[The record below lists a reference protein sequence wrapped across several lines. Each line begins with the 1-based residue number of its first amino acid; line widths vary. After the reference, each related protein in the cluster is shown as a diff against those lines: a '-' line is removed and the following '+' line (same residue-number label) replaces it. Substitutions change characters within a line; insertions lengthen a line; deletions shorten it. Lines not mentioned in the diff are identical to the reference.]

1 MKISVIGTGYVGL
14 IQSVG
19 LAEFGFDVIG
29 IDIDETK
36 VKQLNKGNCPLF
48 EDGLEELLKNNV
60 NKNLKFTTSY
70 NEIKDSDIIFLCV
83 GTPQD
88 EKGNADLRFIYS
100 ATESIKEQLTK
111 DNYKIIVLKSTV
123 PIGTNRKIKEM
134 LADYNVDVVSNPEF
148 LREGIAVSD
157 FFNPE
162 RIVLGF
168 EDLNNE
174 KPIAMMEKIY
184 GEFKKHGAPIIIT
197 DWESAEMIKYASN
210 AFLATKISFANELSK
225 LSDEVGADIKT
236 VCEAMGIDK
245 RIGNRFLN
253 AGIGYGGSCFH
264 PDEVL
269 FVDFGKGLECMEF
282 KELFT
287 ELSKDNNRTVKI
299 LSINE
304 NLKLDLVDLKM
315 ITKRD
320 YSDDLIVLKTS
331 MGREIKITK
340 DHPVVVLN
348 GNKLNI
354 KLAEDIKEGD
364 EIALPNGKFNS
375 NNKNNIITIDVLE
388 EIKNTSLIKNTYL
401 NNKDMV
407 LNEFE
412 NIRAHLSNKYVH
424 DVKKNGTVRAKD
436 MLPLRSI
443 LNKYNYNS
451 NRLFTVRSKSTT
463 IPAKLKMDNDFA
475 RLIGYY
481 LAEGWISEDFNK
493 RNSRKRIGFSFGAP
507 EDEYINDVKN
517 ILNKLDINYIEKI
530 RNGSHSIIVSSKLL
544 AYIFEDV
551 LKCGNNCYNKQ
562 IPPQIFNS
570 PEDIKWEF
578 LKGILRGDGGI
589 VRLNNNK
596 NLNIEYGTVSK
607 KLANSLMILL
617 QSFGITTSLKRCYNN
632 KSTVLTYIIR
642 INGLNQVKKIGEL
655 FGEKWNNY
663 KEIADNYQRNIKPT
677 GYKKLDENQRFSLL
691 EPSVRFDNYATLRV
705 KSIEKEY
712 YNGEVYSVETNN
724 NLLISSYGMLIHNCF
739 PKDVKA
745 LIKQFENNNI
755 SPKLIKSTDE
765 VNEEQI
771 IWFFDKIKNYYNNDL
786 NQKTFAV
793 LGLAFKPNTDDL
805 RESRGIKL
813 IDLLLNDGA
822 IVKGFDYVE
831 KARENTI
838 NRYKLDKSKAFYG
851 YNLYILEDL
860 YETIKDA
867 DAIII
872 TTEYDF
878 NKEDWEKI
886 NKLVKNKVIFDG
898 RNILNIDKIKKLGFE
913 YYGSGRK

>member
-19 LAEFGFDVIG
+19 LAEFGFDVVG

-36 VKQLNKGNCPLF
+36 VKHLNEGKCPLY
-48 EDGLEELLKNNV
+48 EDGLDELLQKHV
-60 NKNLKFTTSY
+60 GNKLKFTTSY
-70 NEIKDSDIIFLCV
+70 DEIKDSDVIFLCV

-88 EKGNADLRFIYS
+88 DEGNADLRFIYS
-100 ATESIKEQLTK
+100 ATESIKNQL
-111 DNYKIIVLKSTV
+111 DDSYKTIVIKSTV
-123 PIGTNRKIKEM
+123 PVGTNRKIKE
-134 LADYNVDVVSNPEF
+134 LLKDYNVDVVSNPEF
-148 LREGIAVSD
+148 LREGIAVYD

-168 EDLNNE
+168 ENLKNE
-174 KPIAMMEKIY
+174 KPIDTMKKVY
-184 GEFKKHGAPIIIT
+184 GYFKDKNVPFIIT
-197 DWESAEMIKYASN
+197 NWESAEMIKYASN
-210 AFLATKISFANELSK
+210 AFLATKISFVNELSK

-236 VCEAMGIDK
+236 ISEAMGIDK
-245 RIGNRFLN
+245 RIGNKFLN

-264 PDEVL
+264 PDEML
-269 FVDFGKGLECMEF
+269 FVDFGDGLECMSF
-282 KELFT
+282 KELFD
-287 ELSKDNNRTVKI
+287 ELSRDNNRMVKI
-299 LSINE
+299 LSIDE
-304 NLKLDLVDLKM
+304 NLKLNLVDLKL

-340 DHPVVVLN
+340 DHPVVVMN
-348 GNKLNI
+348 GDKLNI
-354 KLAEDIKEGD
+354 KLAEDIEEGD
-364 EIALPNGKFNS
+364 EIALPNGEFNS
-375 NNKNNIITIDVLE
+375 NNDIITIDVLE
-388 EIKNTSLIKNTYL
+388 EIKNTSLIEKTYL
-401 NNKDMV
+401 NNKNMV

-412 NIRAHLSNKYVH
+412 NIRAHLSNKYIH
-424 DVKKNGTVRAKD
+424 DVKKNGTVKAKD
-436 MLPLRSI
+436 MLPLKSI
-443 LNKYNYNS
+443 LDKYNYTS
-451 NRLFTVRSKSTT
+451 NRLFTVRSRSTT
-463 IPAKLKMDNDFA
+463 IPLKIKVDKDFA

-481 LAEGWISEDFNK
+481 LAEGWISEDRK
-493 RNSRKRIGFSFGAP
+493 RNGSNRKRIGISFGAH
-507 EDEYINDVKN
+507 EEEYINDVKN

-530 RNGSHSIIVSSKLL
+530 DNGFHSIIISSKLL
-544 AYIFEDV
+544 AYIFEEV

-570 PEDIKWEF
+570 PQDIKWEF
-578 LKGILRGDGGI
+578 LKGILRGDGGL

-617 QSFGITTSLKRCYNN
+617 QSFGIITSLKRCYNN

-663 KEIADNYQRNIKPT
+663 KEIVDNYKRNIKPT
-677 GYKKLDENQRFSLL
+677 GYRRYN
-691 EPSVRFDNYATLRV
+691 NYATLRV
-705 KSIEKEY
+705 KSIEREY
-712 YNGEVYSVETNN
+712 YDGEVYSVETDN
-724 NLLISSYGMLIHNCF
+724 NLLISSYGILIHNCF

-755 SPKLIKSTDE
+755 SPKLIKATDE

-771 IWFFDKIKNYYNNDL
+771 CWFFNKIKKYYNNDI

-813 IDLLLNDGA
+813 IEILLKNGA

-860 YETIKDA
+860 YETVKDA
-867 DAIII
+867 DAIVI
-872 TTEYDF
+872 TTEYNF
-878 NKEDWEKI
+878 NNEDWEKI
-886 NKLVKNKVIFDG
+886 KTAVKNKVVFDG
-898 RNILNIDKIKKLGFE
+898 RNILNAEKIKKLGFE
-913 YYGSGRK
+913 YYGVGRK